1 MIDPLLMF
9 LLSSSSFDN
18 GRRVRFMRAEIKFCL
33 RFGEV
38 HTTPT
43 LEGVALWISPHHPK
57 ITRLDLFRS
66 GLTTLKWRMG
76 PHARRRYTE
85 TVRFIRALQREAAP
99 GPHWYLSV
107 VGVDPEHKGKGI
119 GGRLLQ
125 PILKRADAE
134 GLPCYL
140 ETGNPF
146 TLPFYQR
153 LGFTVVSEGQLPDD
167 TSLKVYGMRRD
178 PT

>member
-1 MIDPLLMF
+1 
-9 LLSSSSFDN
+9 
-18 GRRVRFMRAEIKFCL
+18 
-33 RFGEV
+33 
-38 HTTPT
+38 
-43 LEGVALWISPHHPK
+43 
-57 ITRLDLFRS
+57 
-66 GLTTLKWRMG
+66 MG

-125 PILKRADAE
+125 PILERADAE

-146 TLPFYQR
+146 ALSFYQR